1 MLTVVAEILFAV
13 IFLRT
18 LVNYVRTRDPLQ
30 RDVAFVFL
38 PPMALFVNSVYRQ
51 LVEDPSSIGSGIA
64 TALLLGQPYLTL
76 RLTARLRPVPRAL
89 SVVFLALYAATAIP
103 LTLAPRPLPLGL
115 VLAIVVLFAGP
126 ESIAGTY
133 LLLGARGRSGAAQV
147 QLVVVGVATY
157 LFASTL
163 VLIGIGSVLGGAHT
177 ANFTAASRVVA
188 LASAIGYVVAFMPPR
203 PVRTMWSAAAWYRA
217 SDQLQHLPAT
227 VNAEEVWR
235 RYVEIVRSTAG
246 VQGAVLLSCLPG
258 EALVQVTADGVQAS
272 APVGHYLPQLTQLTD
287 APQPVLVSPTA
298 SAAAASRAHVPPLG
312 VHYAHAAGARYVTAV
327 ALELTPT
334 QRGAML
340 LLDRQRSLF
349 TADELR
355 LVSVLGHQARLLAE
369 RGEIMREQQ
378 RLTEELTVSVAA
390 LTGASQAKSD
400 FLAGMSHELRTPLN
414 AIIGFSDLMRA
425 EQPAGD
431 KRTVP
436 AEWVDHIHNS
446 GRHLLGLINDILDL
460 AKIEAGRLDL
470 GIEALPLD
478 LAVNDVIT
486 GLRPLTDRKSLT
498 VEVNV
503 PSLAVRADPLRFRQ
517 ILDNLLS
524 NAIKFTPD
532 SGRIAIDAVVD
543 GGDVAITVEDSGI
556 GIAEADH
563 HKVFEE
569 FQQVGDA
576 AQRRAGTGLGLALT
590 RRLVE
595 AHGGSIAVASRLGEG
610 TRFTVRLPIAML
622 PDVPLP
628 EPVLAVPEPVDAG
641 FRARVLII
649 DDDVRAA
656 ELLRMYLGSAGYEV
670 SVATSGE
677 IGLQAA
683 RSGRP
688 DAILLDVMMPGIDG
702 WDVIRELK
710 NDDVLCDIP
719 VFFASIIDDRK
730 AGIALGAAE
739 YFVKPVDHDAL
750 LAQLARHV
758 IPATP
763 DLTSSVLVVDHDET
777 TRKVVADH
785 LRSEGIDVVTC
796 PDGREG
802 LRLSQERRFDL
813 IICDL
818 QMRDVDG
825 FELLRGLD
833 SDPATRGIPVL
844 ALTAPDHADTDR
856 IRLTGKVIG
865 TMPRALAETTGLREW
880 VQLATMTKSV
890 SLAGSPDRELST

>member
-1 MLTVVAEILFAV
+1 MLTLIAEILFAV

-30 RDVAFVFL
+30 RDVALVFL
-38 PPMALFVNSVYRQ
+38 PLMTVFVNSVYRQ
-51 LVEDPSSIGSGIA
+51 LVEHPSAIGSGIA

-76 RLTARLRPVPRAL
+76 RLTARLRPVPGWL
-89 SVVFLALYAATAIP
+89 SLVFLALYVATAIP
-103 LTLAPRPLPLGL
+103 LALAPRPLPLGL
-115 VLAIVVLFAGP
+115 VLAIVVLFVVP
-126 ESIAGTY
+126 ESIAATY
-133 LLLGARGRSGAAQV
+133 LVLGARGRSGAAQV
-147 QLVVVGVATY
+147 QLAVVGAATF
-157 LFASTL
+157 LFASTMVL
-163 VLIGIGSVLGGAHT
+163 VGIGAVLGGPRMAG
-177 ANFTAASRVVA
+177 FTAASRVVA
-188 LASAIGYVVAFMPPR
+188 LLCAIGYVIAFMPPR
-203 PVRTMWSAAAWYRA
+203 PVRTMWSAAVWYRA
-217 SDQLQHLPAT
+217 SDELQHLPAT
-227 VNAEEVWR
+227 VSADDVWR
-235 RYVEIVRSTAG
+235 RYVEIVRATAG

-258 EALVQVTADGVQAS
+258 EPIVQVTADGVRAA
-272 APVGHYLPQLTQLTD
+272 APLGHYLPQLAQLTD

-298 SAAAASRAHVPPLG
+298 SAAAASRADVPPLG

-327 ALELTPT
+327 ALDLTPT
-334 QRGAML
+334 KRGAIL
-340 LLDRQRSLF
+340 LLDRQRSVF
-349 TADELR
+349 TADDQR

-378 RLTEELTVSVAA
+378 RLTEELTASVAA

-425 EQPAGD
+425 EQPVGD

-436 AEWVDHIHNS
+436 AEWIDHIHGS

-460 AKIEAGRLDL
+460 AKVEAGRLEL

-486 GLRPLTDRKSLT
+486 GLRPLTERKSLT

-503 PSLAVRADPLRFRQ
+503 PPLAVRADPLRFRQ

-532 SGRIAIDAVVD
+532 SGRIAVGAVLE
-543 GGDVAITVEDSGI
+543 GREVAITVEDSGV
-556 GIAEADH
+556 GIAATDQA
-563 HKVFEE
+563 KVFEE

-576 AQRRAGTGLGLALT
+576 AQRKAGTGLGLALT

-595 AHGGSIAVASRLGEG
+595 AHGGSILVSSRLGVG
-610 TRFTVRLPIAML
+610 SRFTVRLPVAIL
-622 PDVPLP
+622 PEAPAP
-628 EPVLAVPEPVDAG
+628 EPVLAAPEPVEG
-641 FRARVLII
+641 GYRGRVLII

-670 SVATSGE
+670 SVAASGE

-702 WDVIRELK
+702 WGVIRELK
-710 NDDVLCDIP
+710 SDDVLCDIP
-719 VFFASIIDDRK
+719 VFFSSIIDDRK
-730 AGIALGAAE
+730 AGMALGAAE

-750 LAQLARHV
+750 LAQLAKHV
-758 IPATP
+758 IPTTP

-777 TRKVVADH
+777 TRQVVAEH

-796 PDGREG
+796 PDGRQG
-802 LRLSQERRFDL
+802 LRLSQQRRFDL

-844 ALTAPDHADTDR
+844 ALTAPDRSDADHR
-856 IRLTGKVIG
+856 RLSGKVIG
-865 TMPRALAETTGLREW
+865 TMPRGLAETTGLREW
-880 VQLATMTKSV
+880 VQLAAMTNTAN
-890 SLAGSPDRELST
+890 LAGLPDGELPR